1 MMPPDHAEL
10 CLQEIRE
17 RLLLGSRVVAFTMSS
32 HLILRPSYSLKPLFF
47 NYLRNELKA
56 SDTQLRR
63 RPWNP
68 TRATPEGKPHP
79 MPEPTQYLLN
89 IVKNYYRKTNK
100 VVARSSPSDRR
111 A

>member
-47 NYLRNELKA
+47 NSLKKE
-56 SDTQLRR
+56 S
-63 RPWNP
+63 
-68 TRATPEGKPHP
+68 HFS
-79 MPEPTQYLLN
+79 EP
-89 IVKNYYRKTNK
+89 VG
-100 VVARSSPSDRR
+100 A
-111 A
+111 